1 MSWFAILSLL
11 FSFQICQVLQ
21 VLLWNSLWLYL
32 SSRLLL
38 LASQR
43 RRFLFVDISD
53 VHHCYVVPIVTFRTS
68 ADVCSYGQTFCFVYV
83 HGFH

>member
-11 FSFQICQVLQ
+11 FSFQIFQVLQ

-43 RRFLFVDISD
+43 RRFLEEQYFSFVDYL
-53 VHHCYVVPIVTFRTS
+53 HLLF
-68 ADVCSYGQTFCFVYV
+68 
-83 HGFH
+83 

>member
-11 FSFQICQVLQ
+11 FSFQIFQVLQ

-53 VHHCYVVPIVTFRTS
+53 VHCYVVPIVTL
-68 ADVCSYGQTFCFVYV
+68 
-83 HGFH
+83 